1 MWLSI
6 GIYVLSWVLLT
17 ASLVLQHIADQD
29 GVAAIIWAFVPTL
42 LIFGVSYLSTVTTVI
57 SQEIVTLSLAGG
69 LLVLTGVSFSKS
81 LRRLRGEYQ

>member
-42 LIFGVSYLSTVTTVI
+42 LIFGVSYLSTVTTFI

-69 LLVLTGVSFSKS
+69 LLVLTGVNFSKS

>member
-29 GVAAIIWAFVPTL
+29 GVAVIIWAFVPTL

-69 LLVLTGVSFSKS
+69 LLVLTGVNFSKS

>member
-42 LIFGVSYLSTVTTVI
+42 LIFGVSYLSTVTTVF

-69 LLVLTGVSFSKS
+69 LLVLTGVNFSKS

>member
-6 GIYVLSWVLLT
+6 GIYLLSWVLLT

-57 SQEIVTLSLAGG
+57 SQEIVTLSLEGG
-69 LLVLTGVSFSKS
+69 LLVLTGVNFSKS

>member
-69 LLVLTGVSFSKS
+69 LLVLTGVNFSKS

>member
-29 GVAAIIWAFVPTL
+29 GVAAIIWAFVPSL
-42 LIFGVSYLSTVTTVI
+42 LILGVSYLSTVTTFI

-69 LLVLTGVSFSKS
+69 LLVLTGVNFSKS

>member
-6 GIYVLSWVLLT
+6 GIYLLSWVLLT

-42 LIFGVSYLSTVTTVI
+42 LIFGVSYLSTVTTFI

-69 LLVLTGVSFSKS
+69 LLVLTGVNFSKS

>member
-6 GIYVLSWVLLT
+6 GIYVLSWALLT

-42 LIFGVSYLSTVTTVI
+42 LIFGVSYLSTVTTFI

-69 LLVLTGVSFSKS
+69 LLVLTGVNFSKS